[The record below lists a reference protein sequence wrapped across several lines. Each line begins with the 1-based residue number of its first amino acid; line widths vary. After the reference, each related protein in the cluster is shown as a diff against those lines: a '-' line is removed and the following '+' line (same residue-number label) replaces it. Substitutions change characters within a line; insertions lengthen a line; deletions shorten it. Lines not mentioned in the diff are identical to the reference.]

1 MIFALD
7 REGSRR
13 ARLPTYRLPDYRLLG
28 RLGGLPGRGECH
40 ACVPAHV
47 REDRDPAWTIM
58 GRDGDGRA
66 AWELGGVEDVDSNC
80 IAISGLRQS
89 PCPKEVFAQRHG
101 RMEEA

>member
-58 GRDGDGRA
+58 GRDGEGRA

-80 IAISGLRQS
+80 IAISGPRQTVSMPQVDFLR
-89 PCPKEVFAQRHG
+89 KG
-101 RMEEA
+101 MEEA